1 MPELQNFLKNLARY
15 GKTKNIPNISEQT
28 GEILQFLIH
37 ISRAKKI
44 LEIGCAN
51 GFSTI
56 FLADAARKNNGSV
69 LTCDVSAPSFAAAQK
84 NITAAGLSAFVEFR
98 CGDGMKI
105 VRSPEKFDCIFID
118 AEKKRTHEFFTLAQR
133 HLTKNGLI
141 IIDDTKKFAEK
152 MRAFKSL
159 R

>member
-56 FLADAARKNNGSV
+56 FLADAA
-69 LTCDVSAPSFAAAQK
+69 QK

-133 HLTKNGLI
+133 HLT
-141 IIDDTKKFAEK
+141 
-152 MRAFKSL
+152 
-159 R
+159 